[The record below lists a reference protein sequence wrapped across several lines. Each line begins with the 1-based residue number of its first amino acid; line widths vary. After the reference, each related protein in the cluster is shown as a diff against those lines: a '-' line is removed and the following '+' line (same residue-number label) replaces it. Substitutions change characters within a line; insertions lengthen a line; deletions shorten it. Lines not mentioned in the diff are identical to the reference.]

1 LQLDQAQAQ
10 NETLRNEKI
19 ELQKKLDQACQDLRS
34 QTQVLSDENK
44 ELQTQIVKVTNERNA
59 FQKSDSQLS
68 VLSAEDEKL
77 RAELEE
83 SKQNLEDVRKRE
95 SEAARTAGDEKLEL
109 EDELEKLTNERNHLA
124 CRSLAYEQAVRVVR
138 DQRSLKSHK
147 RMVAFGEDLVDA
159 LVEMCNYV
167 NLDYSPVFREC
178 DDRRAERAQ
187 REAEE
192 EENKRVA
199 RAARR
204 ARPSW
209 FVLRH
214 CSCSPLLLNFR
225 YSRCSHCNLHFQA
238 TTLLQTPPPSGLS

>member
-44 ELQTQIVKVTNERNA
+44 ELQTQIAKVTNERNA
-59 FQKSDSQLS
+59 FQKSDSQ
-68 VLSAEDEKL
+68 
-77 RAELEE
+77 LEE

-124 CRSLAYEQAVRVVR
+124 CRSLTYEQAVRVVR

-159 LVEMCNYV
+159 LVELCNYV

>member
-1 LQLDQAQAQ
+1 LQLDQAQPQ

-83 SKQNLEDVRKRE
+83 SKQNL
-95 SEAARTAGDEKLEL
+95 
-109 EDELEKLTNERNHLA
+109 A
-124 CRSLAYEQAVRVVR
+124 CRSLTDEQAVRVVR